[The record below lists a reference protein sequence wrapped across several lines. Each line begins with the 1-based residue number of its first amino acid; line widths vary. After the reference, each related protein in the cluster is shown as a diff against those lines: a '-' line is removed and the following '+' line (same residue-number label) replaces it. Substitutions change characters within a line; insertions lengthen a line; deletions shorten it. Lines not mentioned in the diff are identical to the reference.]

1 MFKPDE
7 ILLKKYADILVKFA
21 LNSGKGLKK
30 GEVVICYVPDV
41 AKPLLKELQKS
52 ILEAGGHPL
61 LRMLPT
67 GGFDKMMYEIASDEQ
82 LKFFPKKYKKALT
95 DLIDHQIGILADTNL
110 KELETVDP
118 TKILMSMD
126 SNKKTR
132 EWLEDKEYRGHFT
145 WTIGLYPTKAMA
157 DETGL
162 TLEEYWEQVIRACYL
177 DKKDPIKEWTNILI
191 AQEKIKAK
199 LDSLKIESVHI
210 EGAKIDLTIKI
221 GKMLKWLG
229 GSGRNIPSYELFTS
243 PDWRGTEG
251 YIYFNQPLYM
261 YGNKITDIRLEFK
274 SGKVV
279 KATAKRG
286 QKMLEQMISRK
297 NADKVGEFSLTDRRF
312 SRITKFMAN
321 TLYDENIGD
330 TYGNSHIALGLAYR
344 EGYDGDVSK
353 VSKAELRELGFNMSA
368 EHKDIINTQKKT
380 VTATLKNGRKKV
392 IYKDGLFLV

>member
-1 MFKPDE
+1 
-7 ILLKKYADILVKFA
+7 
-21 LNSGKGLKK
+21 
-30 GEVVICYVPDV
+30 
-41 AKPLLKELQKS
+41 
-52 ILEAGGHPL
+52 
-61 LRMLPT
+61 
-67 GGFDKMMYEIASDEQ
+67 
-82 LKFFPKKYKKALT
+82 
-95 DLIDHQIGILADTNL
+95 
-110 KELETVDP
+110 
-118 TKILMSMD
+118 
-126 SNKKTR
+126 
-132 EWLEDKEYRGHFT
+132 
-145 WTIGLYPTKAMA
+145 
-157 DETGL
+157 
-162 TLEEYWEQVIRACYL
+162 
-177 DKKDPIKEWTNILI
+177 
-191 AQEKIKAK
+191 
-199 LDSLKIESVHI
+199 
-210 EGAKIDLTIKI
+210 
-221 GKMLKWLG
+221 
-229 GSGRNIPSYELFTS
+229 
-243 PDWRGTEG
+243 
-251 YIYFNQPLYM
+251 M